1 MQQLDELIRRLKDF
15 ESRMFEI
22 IEQVIRDN
30 EDIITEMVSE
40 DQLYERGIDGDGV
53 AIDSYAP
60 YSPITI
66 EIKQLKGQPTSRVTL
81 RDTGDFHYSF
91 YIKYTSDGFEI
102 TASDWKT
109 QDLIKG
115 YGEAI
120 MKLTDDNFRDIAI
133 NYVQPELVKLAREL

>member
-40 DQLYERGIDGDGV
+40 DQLYERGIDGDGI

>member
-30 EDIITEMVSE
+30 EDIITEMISE
-40 DQLYERGIDGDGV
+40 DQLYEKGIDGDGI

-120 MKLTDDNFRDIAI
+120 MKLTDENFRDIAI

>member
-40 DQLYERGIDGDGV
+40 DQLYEKGIDGDGV

-120 MKLTDDNFRDIAI
+120 MKLTDENFRDIAI
-133 NYVQPELVKLAREL
+133 NYVQPELIKLAREL